1 MNRTL
6 KGLYWSSIDIFSSRL
21 LSFLLLLFI
30 TRILVPADYGLIAM
44 LTIFMSI
51 SQNIVDSGFGAA
63 LVQKQDRTD
72 TDYSTAFFFNLIVS
86 VAVYFI
92 LYSFSGFIADF
103 YNQPQLK
110 EIVRI
115 IGLSLIINSLS
126 IVQRAKIM
134 IDLDYRK
141 QAIISFVSIIIS
153 GILALLLAYNN
164 YGVWALVGQNLSMA
178 MISALLLWIMSDW
191 RPLFVFSVKSFKE
204 LFSFGSKLLVGG
216 VIHTIYTNL
225 YTLFIGKIFPVVE
238 LGYYNRAFSLA
249 QSPSSFFMAIV
260 NRVTYP
266 IECELQHDNHLLRDK
281 FLFFIKMSSFVVFPM
296 MILLCALARPLIIT
310 ILTDKWLGA
319 VVYLQI
325 MCIAYMFEPLMRQN
339 WELLNAKRR
348 SDYSLKSEIIKK
360 IVAFIILVL
369 TIPLGIKWMCWGLV
383 LYSVLDIFI
392 VTQYIKRV
400 LPDCGFLEELKII
413 FPTFIW
419 ASSMGG
425 VVFWVIGF
433 FESPIV
439 QLLVGIG
446 LGCFYYLVIPFL
458 FKWKEFVFIVRI
470 IKKKI

>member
-216 VIHTIYTNL
+216 VIHTVYTNL

-439 QLLVGIG
+439 QLLVGIV

-458 FKWKEFVFIVRI
+458 FKYGYCMLSG
-470 IKKKI
+470 

>member
-216 VIHTIYTNL
+216 VIHTVYTNL
-225 YTLFIGKIFPVVE
+225 YTLFIGK
-238 LGYYNRAFSLA
+238 FS
-249 QSPSSFFMAIV
+249 S
-260 NRVTYP
+260 
-266 IECELQHDNHLLRDK
+266 C
-281 FLFFIKMSSFVVFPM
+281 
-296 MILLCALARPLIIT
+296 
-310 ILTDKWLGA
+310 
-319 VVYLQI
+319 
-325 MCIAYMFEPLMRQN
+325 
-339 WELLNAKRR
+339 
-348 SDYSLKSEIIKK
+348 
-360 IVAFIILVL
+360 
-369 TIPLGIKWMCWGLV
+369 
-383 LYSVLDIFI
+383 
-392 VTQYIKRV
+392 
-400 LPDCGFLEELKII
+400 
-413 FPTFIW
+413 
-419 ASSMGG
+419 
-425 VVFWVIGF
+425 
-433 FESPIV
+433 
-439 QLLVGIG
+439 
-446 LGCFYYLVIPFL
+446 
-458 FKWKEFVFIVRI
+458 
-470 IKKKI
+470 

>member
-204 LFSFGSKLLVGG
+204 LFM
-216 VIHTIYTNL
+216 N
-225 YTLFIGKIFPVVE
+225 
-238 LGYYNRAFSLA
+238 
-249 QSPSSFFMAIV
+249 
-260 NRVTYP
+260 
-266 IECELQHDNHLLRDK
+266 
-281 FLFFIKMSSFVVFPM
+281 FIK
-296 MILLCALARPLIIT
+296 
-310 ILTDKWLGA
+310 D
-319 VVYLQI
+319 
-325 MCIAYMFEPLMRQN
+325 
-339 WELLNAKRR
+339 
-348 SDYSLKSEIIKK
+348 
-360 IVAFIILVL
+360 
-369 TIPLGIKWMCWGLV
+369 
-383 LYSVLDIFI
+383 
-392 VTQYIKRV
+392 
-400 LPDCGFLEELKII
+400 
-413 FPTFIW
+413 
-419 ASSMGG
+419 
-425 VVFWVIGF
+425 
-433 FESPIV
+433 
-439 QLLVGIG
+439 
-446 LGCFYYLVIPFL
+446 
-458 FKWKEFVFIVRI
+458 
-470 IKKKI
+470 